1 MGPVLLVTCM
11 EQPNPRII
19 RIVLRNNKGEE
30 WGDFPF
36 ILSFTIKLWSLKQC
50 SIVNIIN
57 EIDNERENQ
66 TSEAAPSVLGNS
78 VFDIGGVANH

>member
-1 MGPVLLVTCM
+1 MGPVLPVIYM
-11 EQPNPRII
+11 EQPSPRII
-19 RIVLRNNKGEE
+19 RIEVRNNKGEG
-30 WGDFPF
+30 WGDVPF
-36 ILSFTIKLWSLKQC
+36 ILSFIIKLWSLKQC